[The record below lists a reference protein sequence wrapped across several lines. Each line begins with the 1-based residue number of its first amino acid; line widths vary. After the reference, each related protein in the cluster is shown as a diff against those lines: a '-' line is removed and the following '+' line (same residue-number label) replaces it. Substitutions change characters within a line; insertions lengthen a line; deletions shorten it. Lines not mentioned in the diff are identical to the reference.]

1 MELIKQIFERNKN
14 WISERLQ
21 NDADYFHRLSQ
32 GQSPEIL
39 YIGCSDSR
47 VTAEDMMGA
56 NPGEVFVHRNVANQV
71 VPTDA
76 NLNAVVQFA
85 VEYLKVRHIV
95 ICGHYGCGGI
105 QAALHPTDMGQLNN
119 WLQGLRDVYR
129 LHADELN
136 AIKDEEK
143 KVDRLVEL
151 NVQEQAINI
160 AKMDHVQKA
169 QAKNSGRPQI
179 HGWVLNIRNGKLIDL
194 KLNVNKAF
202 SEIKNIYEIRE

>member
-1 MELIKQIFERNKN
+1 MIKQIFERNKS
-14 WISERLQ
+14 WIAERLQ
-21 NDADYFHRLSQ
+21 TDADYFNRLSQ

-85 VEYLKVRHIV
+85 VEYLKVKHIV
-95 ICGHYGCGGI
+95 VCGHYGCGGI

-136 AIKDEEK
+136 AISDEEQ

-151 NVQEQAINI
+151 NVQEQAMNI

-169 QAKNSGRPQI
+169 QAKNSGKPKI
-179 HGWVLNIRNGKLIDL
+179 HGWVLNIRNGELIDL

-202 SEIKNIYEIRE
+202 SEIKNIYEIIDRS